1 MPYQTDSNS
10 ASSPARRYKPRLCF
24 YHPSSKGTGSAAQF
38 EVKPASGDRDGAVF
52 LTLAA
57 QKSAAA
63 QNHDTGQR
71 AFATFDW
78 QAALTV
84 KLNFTDLTQILMVF
98 NGAAPSIGDGK
109 GLFHDSAGSST
120 IIRLAKADE
129 PLKGFSLDISRKQKS
144 ADATAARVHI
154 LLNPVEAYGLRLVLS
169 QILPLVAFG
178 IPAET
183 DPSAATGLVRE
194 DD

>member
-1 MPYQTDSNS
+1 MSYQTDSAS
-10 ASSPARRYKPRLCF
+10 APSRRYKPRLMF
-24 YHPSSKGTGSAAQF
+24 YHPSPKGTGSAAQF

-57 QKSAAA
+57 QKSAASA
-63 QNHDTGQR
+63 KPESGQR

-84 KLNFTDLTQILMVF
+84 KLNFTDLSQILMVF
-98 NGAAPSIGDGK
+98 NGALPALSDGK

-120 IIRLAKADE
+120 IIRLAKAEE
-129 PLKGFSLDISRKQKS
+129 PLKGFSLEISRKQKGG
-144 ADATAARVHI
+144 DATAARVHI
-154 LLNPVEAYGLRLVLS
+154 LLNPVESYGLRLVLS

-178 IPAET
+178 IPMEPDA
-183 DPSAATGLVRE
+183 SANPAGLVRE